1 MQQVVAFMR
10 ALHRPARFSI
20 AAAGAVLFASAQ
32 VAQAQTPSLQY
43 PATRRVDQVD
53 EYHGNRIAD
62 PYRWLEDVGSADT
75 RGWIDAQNALSR
87 SYLDAITDRPRIR
100 ATLTQLWDYPKYGVP
115 TRRNARLF
123 YFENS
128 GLQNQPVYY
137 VRDRDAEDERVL
149 LDPNSFS
156 TDGTVAIST
165 VAPSP
170 DGSLLGYGVSRSGSD
185 WQEFRVRDVRS
196 TRDLADT
203 LRWIKFSRIAW
214 TKDNR
219 GFFYSRFEAPNE
231 AEQRSGATIATANR
245 GHKVY
250 YHRLGEPQAS
260 DRLILERPDNPDWLF
275 RTEVSDDG
283 QYAVITVSQGS
294 DERTRLYFVDLGRPR
309 RPAVG
314 NPVVRLLDEFDASYD
329 FVHSEGMVFY
339 VRTNHQAPNSR
350 LVAIDI
356 NARRP
361 SAWRTVIANGPDA
374 LVAADVIGRRVV
386 ATYLADA
393 RSVVRLFSLRGQPQ
407 GEVSLPGI
415 GSVSGIAGE
424 RTDRDFY
431 YSFTSFLQAPTI
443 YQFDLERR
451 SNLLYRQPT
460 VAFDASRY
468 ETRQV
473 FVTSKDGTRLP
484 MFVTARRGLV
494 LDGRHPTLMYA
505 YGGFNISMTPTFS
518 PTILAWLDMG
528 GVYAVPNLRGGG
540 EYGRTWHEAGMRERK
555 QSVFDDFVAAAEL
568 LVREG
573 YTAPNRLAISGGSN
587 GGLLVGAVMTQRP
600 DLFAVALPAVG
611 VMDML
616 RYHKFTIGWAWASEY
631 GSADNPAAFRYL
643 VAYSPLHNL
652 KPGTCYPATLVTTAD
667 HDDRVVPGHSFKF
680 AAALQAAQGC
690 DRPALIRIETK
701 AGHGAGKPTSKQIEE
716 ATDRLAFLAKNLSFD
731 APATRP

>member
-1 MQQVVAFMR
+1 MR
-10 ALHRPARFSI
+10 ALYRVTRFSI
-20 AAAGAVLFASAQ
+20 VAAGAALVASVHVAWAQ
-32 VAQAQTPSLQY
+32 SPSLQY
-43 PATRRVDQVD
+43 PSTRRVDQVD
-53 EYHGNRIAD
+53 EYHGTRIAD
-62 PYRWLEDVGSADT
+62 PYRWLEDVVSPDT
-75 RGWIDAQNALSR
+75 RGWIDAQNALTR
-87 SYLDAITDRPRIR
+87 SYIDAIPERPRIR
-100 ATLTQLWDYPKYGVP
+100 AALTQLWDYPKYGVP

-137 VRDRDAEDERVL
+137 VRDRDSEGERVL
-149 LDPNSFS
+149 LDPNSLS
-156 TDGTVAIST
+156 ADGTVAISI
-165 VAPSP
+165 VSPSP
-170 DGSLLGYGVSRSGSD
+170 DGALLGYGVSTSGSD

-196 TRDLADT
+196 ARDLADT

-219 GFFYSRFEAPNE
+219 GFFYSRFDAPDD
-231 AEQRSGATIATANR
+231 AAQRSGATRAAANR

-250 YHRLGEPQAS
+250 YHRLGEPQAD
-260 DRLILERPDNPDWLF
+260 DRLILERPGNPNWLF
-275 RTEVSDDG
+275 TTEVSDDG
-283 QYAVITVSQGS
+283 QYAVITVAQGS
-294 DERTRLYFVDLGRPR
+294 DERTRLYFVDLGSPR
-309 RPAVG
+309 RPKVG

-361 SAWRTVIANGPDA
+361 SAWRTVIPNGPDA
-374 LVAADVIGRRVV
+374 LVGADVIARRVV

-393 RSVVRLFSLRGQPQ
+393 RSIVRIFSLRGQPQ
-407 GEVSLPGI
+407 GEVPLPGI
-415 GSVSGIAGE
+415 GAVAGIAGE
-424 RTDRDFY
+424 RADRDFY
-431 YSFTSFLQAPTI
+431 YSFTSFLQPPTI

-468 ETRQV
+468 ETRQL
-473 FVTSKDGTRLP
+473 FVTSRDGTRLP
-484 MFVTARRGLV
+484 MFVTARRGV
-494 LDGRHPTLMYA
+494 ALDGRNPTLMYA
-505 YGGFNISMTPTFS
+505 YGGFNISMMPAFS
-518 PTILAWLDMG
+518 PTTLAWLDMG

-540 EYGRTWHEAGMRERK
+540 EYGRTWHEAGMLERK
-555 QSVFDDFVAAAEL
+555 QNVFDDFVAAAEH

-573 YTAPNRLAISGGSN
+573 YTSPNRLAISGGSN

-616 RYHKFTIGWAWASEY
+616 RYHKFTIGWAWASEF
-631 GSADNPAAFRYL
+631 GSADDPAAFRYL
-643 VAYSPLHNL
+643 LAYSPLHNI
-652 KPGTCYPATLVTTAD
+652 KAGTCYPATLVTAAD

-680 AAALQAAQGC
+680 TAALQSAQGC
-690 DRPALIRIETK
+690 DRPVLLRVETK

-716 ATDRLAFLAKNLSFD
+716 ATDRLTFMARHLNLNLELSR
-731 APATRP
+731 TRP